1 MLKLLMCDFIK
12 YTNDAQQA
20 FSSSST
26 PSLQNALPA
35 LERMYAAWE
44 KSSSKPRYVCFI
56 PALDAGMAKLDKYYQ
71 RSAASDAHIM
81 AMGNIFSFPS
91 CILY

>member
-1 MLKLLMCDFIK
+1 MRGLVQHA
-12 YTNDAQQA
+12 NNAQQA
-20 FSSSST
+20 FSSSSS

-44 KSSSKPRYVCFI
+44 KASSKPRYAFLV
-56 PALDAGMAKLDKYYQ
+56 PALEAGMAKLDQYYQ

-81 AMGNIFSFPS
+81 AMGMI
-91 CILY
+91 

>member
-12 YTNDAQQA
+12 YANDAQQA

-26 PSLQNALPA
+26 PSLQNALPT
-35 LERMYAAWE
+35 LERMYATWE

-56 PALDAGMAKLDKYYQ
+56 PALDAGMAKLDEYYQ
-71 RSAASDAHIM
+71 
-81 AMGNIFSFPS
+81 
-91 CILY
+91 